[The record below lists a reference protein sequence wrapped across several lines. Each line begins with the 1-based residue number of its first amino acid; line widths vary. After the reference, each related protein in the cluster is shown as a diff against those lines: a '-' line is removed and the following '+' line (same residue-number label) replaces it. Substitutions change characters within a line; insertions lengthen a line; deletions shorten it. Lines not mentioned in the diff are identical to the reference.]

1 MQTTEAPFVV
11 SHNFCA
17 VRGNSVNELLDNLRE
32 FNSADEI
39 ESEILAFR
47 SKVANT
53 PMAAYI
59 PAPAPEQAAVALVA
73 EELGGTVVS
82 PPAPVAAPVQQM
94 AGPEVVAGKYGDRWT
109 YGLAEAP
116 ALPDGRGFYV
126 LREWT
131 DAKQT
136 ARKAFVDPAKG
147 PKPFAPGA
155 EEAKI
160 IWK

>member
-32 FNSADEI
+32 FNSTDEI
-39 ESEILAFR
+39 ESEIQAFR
-47 SKVANT
+47 SKVANAPLFAT
-53 PMAAYI
+53 VQ
-59 PAPAPEQAAVALVA
+59 APAQAAVALVQQ
-73 EELGGTVVS
+73 ELGGTVVS
-82 PPAPVAAPVQQM
+82 PPAAPVQQM
-94 AGPEVVAGKYGDRWT
+94 AGPEVLAGKYGDRWT

-160 IWK
+160 LWK

>member
-1 MQTTEAPFVV
+1 MSTSTTEAPFVV

-17 VRGNSVNELLDNLRE
+17 VRGNSVSELMDHLRE
-32 FNSADEI
+32 FNSTDEI
-39 ESEILAFR
+39 EEEIAAFR
-47 SKVANT
+47 AKVTNS
-53 PMAAYI
+53 P
-59 PAPAPEQAAVALVA
+59 PHQAAVALVTQ
-73 EELGGTVVS
+73 ELGATVVT
-82 PPAPVAAPVQQM
+82 PAAAEPVAAPASVG
-94 AGPEVVAGKYGDRWT
+94 APEVLPGKYGDRFT

-131 DAKQT
+131 DAKGK
-136 ARKAFVDPAKG
+136 ARVAFVDPAKG

>member
-47 SKVANT
+47 SKVAN
-53 PMAAYI
+53 PMIEYSPI
-59 PAPAPEQAAVALVA
+59 VRKAVALVKD
-73 EELGGTVVS
+73 ELGGYVVAPPEPDS
-82 PPAPVAAPVQQM
+82 PAPVQQM

>member
-32 FNSADEI
+32 FNSTDEI

-47 SKVANT
+47 SKVANS
-53 PMAAYI
+53 PMIATVH
-59 PAPAPEQAAVALVA
+59 APAQAAVALV
-73 EELGGTVVS
+73 EQELGGTVVS
-82 PPAPVAAPVQQM
+82 TPTPQAAPVQQM

-147 PKPFAPGA
+147 PKPFSPGA

>member
-17 VRGNSVNELLDNLRE
+17 IRGNSVNELLDNLRE
-32 FNSADEI
+32 FNSTDEI
-39 ESEILAFR
+39 ESEIQAFR
-47 SKVANT
+47 SKVANAPLIAT
-53 PMAAYI
+53 VQ
-59 PAPAPEQAAVALVA
+59 APAQAAVALV
-73 EELGGTVVS
+73 EQELGGTVVS
-82 PPAPVAAPVQQM
+82 TPAPQAAPVQQM

-147 PKPFAPGA
+147 PKPFSPGA

>member
-32 FNSADEI
+32 FNSTDEI

-53 PMAAYI
+53 PMAAYT
-59 PAPAPEQAAVALVA
+59 PAPEQAAVALVA
-73 EELGGTVVS
+73 AELGGTVVS
-82 PPAPVAAPVQQM
+82 TPAPVAVAAPVQQM

-147 PKPFAPGA
+147 PKPFSPGA

>member
-17 VRGNSVNELLDNLRE
+17 IRGNSVNELLDNLRE
-32 FNSADEI
+32 FNSTDEI

-47 SKVANT
+47 SKVSNT
-53 PMAAYI
+53 PVFASH
-59 PAPAPEQAAVALVA
+59 APVPEQAAVALVEA
-73 EELGGTVVS
+73 ELGGTVIS
-82 PPAPVAAPVQQM
+82 PPAPVQQM

-116 ALPDGRGFYV
+116 ALPDGRGFYA

-136 ARKAFVDPAKG
+136 ARKAFVDPSKG

>member
-32 FNSADEI
+32 FNSTDEI
-39 ESEILAFR
+39 EAEIQAFR
-47 SKVANT
+47 SKVANAPFIAT
-53 PMAAYI
+53 VQ
-59 PAPAPEQAAVALVA
+59 APAPQAAVALVQQ
-73 EELGGTVVS
+73 ELGGTVVS
-82 PPAPVAAPVQQM
+82 PPAAPVQQM
-94 AGPEVVAGKYGDRWT
+94 AGPEVMAGKYGDRWT

-160 IWK
+160 LWK

>member
-47 SKVANT
+47 SKVSERLYAALINT
-53 PMAAYI
+53 PV
-59 PAPAPEQAAVALVA
+59 AAVALVEA
-73 EELGGTVVS
+73 ELGGTVIS

-116 ALPDGRGFYV
+116 ALPDGRGFYA